1 MIGIFV
7 LFCSLLI
14 VFFPKDKI
22 EHLVTQESSNYNL
35 SVQYLTNIIKSYPN
49 DTRAKFM
56 LVEIYLKMHYFDE
69 ATLLLETLP
78 QADEYKKKLN
88 SLQYDIAKA
97 RYFSSTL
104 GKNNGKD
111 TVAMEKILRNMMLLA
126 MSKNEWVFLLTEA
139 KSMNFQHLRV
149 TIEIM
154 MIKKN
159 FLTHHQALE
168 TFGRARFL
176 KMDKEVNELLLI
188 GLKDTKDVEWI
199 KIAGDY
205 YVSTKNYSTAIS
217 MYKTLLSRD
226 LPKSEQKKI
235 FEKLLIL
242 YIAEKKSEDAIKM
255 IEEYEEMILKNDD
268 LIKKT
273 ISFYLANDHLDL
285 AKKFSLK
292 IYKNRYPSGI

>member
-1 MIGIFV
+1 
-7 LFCSLLI
+7 
-14 VFFPKDKI
+14 
-22 EHLVTQESSNYNL
+22 
-35 SVQYLTNIIKSYPN
+35 
-49 DTRAKFM
+49 M

-104 GKNNGKD
+104 GKNNEAD
-111 TVAMEKILRNMMLLA
+111 VVAMEKILRNMMVLA
-126 MSKNEWVFLLTEA
+126 TSKKEWVFLLDEA
-139 KSMNFQHLRV
+139 KSMNFQHLSV
-149 TIEIM
+149 TLEIT

-235 FEKLLIL
+235 FEKLLTL
-242 YIAEKKSEDAIKM
+242 YITEKKNEAAIKM
-255 IEEYEEMILKNDD
+255 IEEYEDMILKNDD

-273 ISFYLANDHLDL
+273 ISFYLANNHLDL